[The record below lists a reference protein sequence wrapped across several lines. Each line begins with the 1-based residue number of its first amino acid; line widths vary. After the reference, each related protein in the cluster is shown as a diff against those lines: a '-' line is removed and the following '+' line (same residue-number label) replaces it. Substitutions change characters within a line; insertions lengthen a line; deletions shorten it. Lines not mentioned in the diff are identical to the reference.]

1 MAKGVGLISTFRGK
15 MGNTV
20 MYRIKDAAT
29 KETQGLRVY
38 QPQVSNP
45 QTDYQLD
52 QRIKMA
58 AVNNCYRA
66 LKPLIDRGFEGVD
79 YGNLSR
85 REFMKLALTNPYSG
99 PYIIKGST
107 TPYPVLSPISKG
119 SLPEISGTIGND
131 GSFVTNIVAL
141 DGNAETVGEVS
152 ASLLNAGY
160 LDGDQVTIV
169 VCFRR
174 DANSPIVNR
183 WGSFFI
189 DTADTR
195 SILDVVPEVESF
207 SSGGQWALF
216 MDEPELLGAA
226 VIVSREGSHLRS
238 TARFAIAPN
247 AQGFSEL
254 YQASAQAP
262 ARASYR
268 RAAARTTSDWEED
281 PQTEGESGGT
291 FTVQGKTITGTS
303 VQLGVVYLTQAGSQ
317 ALATIK
323 ITNEGNRAYNKFI
336 VGKQFVAASYAS
348 EAPIGA
354 SDVIELGTGTDGAL
368 TEIESQFVNWLIDTQ
383 GYDYRTLTTMPT

>member
-1 MAKGVGLISTFRGK
+1 

-99 PYIIKGST
+99 PYIVKGST

-119 SLPEISGTIGND
+119 SLN
-131 GSFVTNIVAL
+131 
-141 DGNAETVGEVS
+141 EVS
-152 ASLLNAGY
+152 FRYSDSQFVSDIVVNSDGESVDLVSDALIASGY
-160 LDGDQVTIV
+160 EAGDQVTIIAV
-169 VCFRR
+169 SRR
-174 DANSPIVNR
+174 NANSPLNIN

-189 DTADTR
+189 DTSDSR
-195 SILDVVPEVESF
+195 SFLDIVPELESTVTN
-207 SSGGQWALF
+207 GQWSLF
-216 MDEPELLGAA
+216 MDEPEFLAVA
-226 VIVSREGSHLRS
+226 VIISREGSHLRS
-238 TARFAIAPN
+238 TSHFAIATDY
-247 AQGFSEL
+247 QGFSEL
-254 YQASAQAP
+254 YTAAAASP

-336 VGKQFVAASYAS
+336 VGKQFVAGSYAS

>member
-1 MAKGVGLISTFRGK
+1 

-119 SLPEISGTIGND
+119 SLPEVAFSYDTG
-131 GSFVTNIVAL
+131 GSFVSNIVIN
-141 DGNAETVGEVS
+141 GNGDAVGDVS
-152 ASLLNAGY
+152 AALIASGY
-160 LDGDQVTIV
+160 LAGDQVTIV
-169 VCFRR
+169 VASRR
-174 DANSPIVNR
+174 NANSPVIVS

-189 DTADTR
+189 DASDTR
-195 SILDVVPEVESF
+195 SLLDIVPEVEGRDD
-207 SSGGQWALF
+207 GGMWGLW
-216 MDEPELLGAA
+216 MDEPDMLAAA
-226 VIVSREGSHLRS
+226 VIISREGSHLRS
-238 TARFAIAPN
+238 TARFAVATNI
-247 AQGFSEL
+247 QGFSEL

-268 RAAARTTSDWEED
+268 RAAARSTSDWEED

-354 SDVIELGTGTDGAL
+354 NDIIELGTGTDGAL

>member
-1 MAKGVGLISTFRGK
+1 

-99 PYIIKGST
+99 PYIVKGST

-119 SLPEISGTIGND
+119 SLPEVG
-131 GSFVTNIVAL
+131 GSFNEGGAFITSSIYT
-141 DGNAETVGEVS
+141 GSMEPETIGEVS
-152 ASLLNAGY
+152 ACFINSGY
-160 LDGDQVTIV
+160 QEGDQVTL
-169 VCFRR
+169 CFCYRVN
-174 DANSPIVNR
+174 ANSPVITTYA
-183 WGSFFI
+183 SFFI
-189 DTADTR
+189 DETDAR
-195 SILDVVPEVESF
+195 SFLDLNIPLEAIF
-207 SSGGQWALF
+207 SGGCVGWYIDDQ
-216 MDEPELLGAA
+216 DLLGMA

-238 TARFAIAPN
+238 NARFAVATN
-247 AQGFSEL
+247 KVGFSEL
-254 YQASAQAP
+254 YTAAAATP

-268 RAAARTTSDWEED
+268 RAAARSSSDWEID
-281 PQTEGESGGT
+281 PQTEGESVGT
-291 FTVQGKTITGTS
+291 FTIQGITITGTTVS
-303 VQLGVVYLTQAGSQ
+303 GGITYLTTVGA
-317 ALATIK
+317 ALACIHVAW
-323 ITNEGNRAYNKFI
+323 ERSPAYNKYI
-336 VGKQFVAASYAS
+336 VGKQFVADSLTADFPIAAS
-348 EAPIGA
+348 ET
-354 SDVIELGTGTDGAL
+354 IELGTGTDGDL
-368 TEIESQFVNWLIDTQ
+368 TEIESQFYNWLIDKC
-383 GYDYRTLTTMPT
+383 GYDWRLLTVRIPT

>member
-1 MAKGVGLISTFRGK
+1 

-99 PYIIKGST
+99 PYIVKGST
-107 TPYPVLSPISKG
+107 SPYPVLSPISKG
-119 SLPEISGTIGND
+119 SLPEIAGTIGAD
-131 GSFVTNIVAL
+131 YAFVTNIVL
-141 DGNAETVGEVS
+141 SSGSGETVDEIS
-152 ASLLNAGY
+152 PALIKAGY
-160 LDGDQVTIV
+160 QAGDQVTIV

-183 WGSFFI
+183 WGSFYI
-189 DTADTR
+189 DESDPR
-195 SILDVVPEVESF
+195 SVLDIIPEVESF
-207 SSGGQWALF
+207 VKDGQWSLF

-247 AQGFSEL
+247 AGGFSEL
-254 YQASAQAP
+254 YTAAAASP

-268 RAAARTTSDWEED
+268 RAATRSTSDWEED
-281 PQTEGESGGT
+281 PGTEGESVGT
-291 FTVQGKTITGTS
+291 FTVQGHTITGTS
-303 VQLGVVYLTQAGSQ
+303 IQGDVVYLTEAGTQ

-323 ITNEGNRAYNKFI
+323 ITNERNRAYNKFI
-336 VGKQFVAASYAS
+336 VGKKFVAGSYAS
-348 EAPIGA
+348 EAPIAA
-354 SDVIELGTGTDGAL
+354 SDVIELGTGTDGEL

-383 GYDYRTLTTMPT
+383 GYDYRTLTNMPT

>member
-1 MAKGVGLISTFRGK
+1 

-119 SLPEISGTIGND
+119 SLPEVAFSYDTG
-131 GSFVTNIVAL
+131 GSFVSNIVIN
-141 DGNAETVGEVS
+141 GNGDAVGDVS
-152 ASLLNAGY
+152 AALIASGY
-160 LDGDQVTIV
+160 LAGDQVTIV
-169 VCFRR
+169 VASRR
-174 DANSPIVNR
+174 NANSPVIVS

-189 DTADTR
+189 DASDTR
-195 SILDVVPEVESF
+195 SLLDIVPEVEGRDD
-207 SSGGQWALF
+207 GGMWGLW
-216 MDEPELLGAA
+216 MDEPDMLAAA
-226 VIVSREGSHLRS
+226 VIISREGSHLRS
-238 TARFAIAPN
+238 TARFAVATNI
-247 AQGFSEL
+247 QGFSEL

-268 RAAARTTSDWEED
+268 RAAARSTSDWEED

>member
-1 MAKGVGLISTFRGK
+1 

-85 REFMKLALTNPYSG
+85 REFMKLALTNPYNG

-107 TPYPVLSPISKG
+107 TPYPVLSPITKG
-119 SLPEISGTIGND
+119 SLPEVSFTGGNQGVFLSNIDMHGDTELISGQSE
-131 GSFVTNIVAL
+131 SFIT
-141 DGNAETVGEVS
+141 
-152 ASLLNAGY
+152 AGFEA
-160 LDGDQVTIV
+160 GDQVTFV
-169 VCFRR
+169 YAYRAN
-174 DANSPIVNR
+174 ANSPLQVR
-183 WGSFFI
+183 WGSFYL
-189 DTADTR
+189 DTSDNRAL
-195 SILDVVPEVESF
+195 LDVCLLEPHD
-207 SSGGQWALF
+207 SGGVCGYYIDGFDLLAL
-216 MDEPELLGAA
+216 AC
-226 VIVSREGSHLRS
+226 IVSREGSHLRS
-238 TARFAIAPN
+238 TARFAITPDAV
-247 AQGFSEL
+247 GFSEL
-254 YQASAQAP
+254 YSATAAAP

-268 RAAARTTSDWEED
+268 RAAARTSSDWEED
-281 PQTEGESGGT
+281 PGTEGESAGT
-291 FTVQGKTITGTS
+291 FTVQGHTITGTS
-303 VQLGVVYLTQAGSQ
+303 VQSGVVYLTEAGTQ

-323 ITNEGNRAYNKFI
+323 ITNERNRAYNKFI
-336 VGKQFVAASYAS
+336 VGKQFVAGSYAS
-348 EAPIGA
+348 ESPIAA
-354 SDVIELGTGTDGAL
+354 SDIIELGSGTDGAL

-383 GYDYRTLTTMPT
+383 GYDYRTLTDMPT